1 MEKEQR
7 QQQQHEAG
15 ELEAPL
21 LLPAGHH
28 DHAAAGSSYALVCSL
43 VASAIS
49 IIYGYN
55 RGVMSGAQKF
65 VQEDLGVSDARIEV
79 LIGATSIYSLVGSLA
94 AGWACDRLGRRRTMA
109 LSAAMFFAGSAVTG
123 AATGYAALMAGQ
135 LVAGV
140 ACGFGL
146 VVAPV
151 YIAEMAPAAS
161 RGFLS
166 SIPEIAGNSGILL
179 SYIADF
185 ALAGLPRGL
194 NWRLMIGVGAVPPLF
209 LAVAALLFMPETPR
223 WLVLHG
229 HHDEA
234 RRILAR
240 TTGDR
245 ALADRRFTEI
255 VSSVQVHETPNNNAN
270 HNNKNKKASGTS
282 VWREILVRPTPPVRR
297 VLLAVL
303 GLQFFQQASGVAAL
317 VLYAPRVF
325 NHVGITSQ
333 RAVLGATVLLGLV
346 KTVSIVVPLFLAD
359 RLGRRPMLLAS
370 AGGMA
375 ASLLVLGFSLRA
387 SPPSGGAW
395 WAAATSV
402 AAAAAFMATFSLGF
416 GPVIWM
422 YGSEILPLR
431 LRAQGTGIGTAVNRV
446 MSAVVGM
453 TFISLYEA
461 VGMAGSFYIFAGCAA
476 AAWVFVYACL
486 PETKGKS
493 LEEMEA
499 LFATAARSPP
509 STPLPL

>member
-1 MEKEQR
+1 MKKERR
-7 QQQQHEAG
+7 QEHD
-15 ELEAPL
+15 LEAPL
-21 LLPAGHH
+21 FPGDGDAGKTA
-28 DHAAAGSSYALVCSL
+28 AAAGSAYALGCSL

-65 VQEDLGVSDARIEV
+65 VQDDLGIIDAQLEV

-94 AGWACDRLGRRRTMA
+94 AGWACDRAGRRRTMA
-109 LSAAMFFAGSAVTG
+109 LSAAMFFAGSAITS
-123 AATGYAALMAGQ
+123 AASGYAVLMAGQ
-135 LVAGV
+135 IVAGV

-185 ALAGLPRGL
+185 ALADLPKSI

-209 LAVAALLFMPETPR
+209 LAAATLLAMPETPR
-223 WLVLHG
+223 WLVLNG

-240 TTGDR
+240 TTGDA
-245 ALADRRFTEI
+245 ALADRRLQEI
-255 VSSVQVHETPNNNAN
+255 VASAQESSKQAVSG
-270 HNNKNKKASGTS
+270 KKEAHPSSTS
-282 VWREILVRPTPPVRR
+282 VWRDMLVRPTPAVRR

-325 NHVGITSQ
+325 NRAGVTTQS
-333 RAVLGATVLLGLV
+333 AVLGATILIGVS
-346 KTVSIVVPLFLAD
+346 KTVAIVIPLFLAD
-359 RLGRRPMLLAS
+359 RLGRRPMLLTS

-375 ASLLVLGFSLRA
+375 ASLLVLGFSLRVSTVA
-387 SPPSGGAW
+387 DADDAW

-453 TFISLYEA
+453 SFISLYEA

-476 AAWVFVYACL
+476 AAWLFVYACL
-486 PETKGKS
+486 PETKGRT

-499 LFATAARSPP
+499 LFDGSADSP
-509 STPLPL
+509 SLTMQ

>member
-1 MEKEQR
+1 MDKEQ
-7 QQQQHEAG
+7 QHHD

-21 LLPAGHH
+21 LPGDGGKAA
-28 DHAAAGSSYALVCSL
+28 AAAGSAYALVCSL

-65 VQEDLGVSDARIEV
+65 VQDDLGISDAQIEV

-94 AGWACDRLGRRRTMA
+94 AGWACDCAGRRRTMA
-109 LSAAMFFAGSAVTG
+109 LSAAMFFAGSAITS
-123 AATGYAALMAGQ
+123 AAGGYAALMAGQ

-179 SYIADF
+179 SYIADY
-185 ALAGLPRGL
+185 ALAGFPQNL
-194 NWRLMIGVGAVPPLF
+194 NWRLMIGVGAIPPLF
-209 LAVAALLFMPETPR
+209 LAVATLLAMPETPR

-229 HHDEA
+229 HHHEA
-234 RRILAR
+234 RRVLAR
-240 TTGDR
+240 TTGDA
-245 ALADRRFTEI
+245 ALADRRLKEI
-255 VSSVQVHETPNNNAN
+255 VSSAQQSSKQAV
-270 HNNKNKKASGTS
+270 SGGGDEKTRSTS
-282 VWREILVRPTPPVRR
+282 VWRDILIRPTRSVRR
-297 VLLAVL
+297 VLLAIL

-325 NHVGITSQ
+325 NHAGVTSQ
-333 RAVLGATVLLGLV
+333 RAVLGATILLGVV
-346 KTVSIVVPLFLAD
+346 KTVSIVIPLFLAD
-359 RLGRRPMLLAS
+359 RLGRRPMLLTS

-375 ASLLVLGFSLRA
+375 VSLLVLGFSLRA
-387 SPPSGGAW
+387 SPTAHAGASAAW

-402 AAAAAFMATFSLGF
+402 TAAAAFMATFSLGF

-476 AAWVFVYACL
+476 ASWVFVYAFL
-486 PETKGKS
+486 PETKGRS

-499 LFATAARSPP
+499 LFDDPAKSP
-509 STPLPL
+509 SLTTQ

>member
-1 MEKEQR
+1 MDKEQQR
-7 QQQQHEAG
+7 HD

-21 LLPAGHH
+21 LPGDGGKAA
-28 DHAAAGSSYALVCSL
+28 AAAGSAYALVCSL

-49 IIYGYN
+49 VIYGYN

-65 VQEDLGVSDARIEV
+65 VQDDLGISDAQIEV

-94 AGWACDRLGRRRTMA
+94 AGWACDCAGRRRTMA
-109 LSAAMFFAGSAVTG
+109 LSAAMFFAGSAITSVAG
-123 AATGYAALMAGQ
+123 GYAVLMAGQ

-166 SIPEIAGNSGILL
+166 SIPEIAGNTGILL

-185 ALAGLPRGL
+185 ALAGFPNNV
-194 NWRLMIGVGAVPPLF
+194 NWRLMIGVGALPPLF
-209 LAVAALLFMPETPR
+209 LAVATLLAMPETPR

-234 RRILAR
+234 RLVLAR
-240 TTGDR
+240 TTGDA
-245 ALADRRFTEI
+245 ALADRRLKEI
-255 VSSVQVHETPNNNAN
+255 VSSAQESSKQAVPGGSDGTTR
-270 HNNKNKKASGTS
+270 STS
-282 VWREILVRPTPPVRR
+282 VWRDILIRPTRSVRR
-297 VLLAVL
+297 VLLAIL

-325 NHVGITSQ
+325 HHAGVTSQ
-333 RAVLGATVLLGLV
+333 SAVLGATILLGV
-346 KTVSIVVPLFLAD
+346 AKIVAIVIPLFLAD
-359 RLGRRPMLLAS
+359 RLGRRPMLLTS
-370 AGGMA
+370 AGGMTV
-375 ASLLVLGFSLRA
+375 SLLVLGLSLRA
-387 SPPSGGAW
+387 SPTAHAGGSAAW

-402 AAAAAFMATFSLGF
+402 TAAAAFMATFSLGF

-476 AAWVFVYACL
+476 ASWVFVYALL
-486 PETKGKS
+486 PETKGRT

-499 LFATAARSPP
+499 LFDDSAKSPSP
-509 STPLPL
+509 TTQ

>member
-1 MEKEQR
+1 MKNDQEQER
-7 QQQQHEAG
+7 
-15 ELEAPL
+15 ELEAA
-21 LLPAGHH
+21 LLPGDGDAGKAA
-28 DHAAAGSSYALVCSL
+28 AAAGSAYALVCSL

-65 VQEDLGVSDARIEV
+65 VQDDLGISDAQIEV

-94 AGWACDRLGRRRTMA
+94 AGWACDRAGRRRTMA
-109 LSAAMFFAGSAVTG
+109 LSAAMFFAGSAITG
-123 AATGYAALMAGQ
+123 AASGYAALMAGQ

-185 ALAGLPRGL
+185 ALAGLPESL

-209 LAVAALLFMPETPR
+209 LAVATLLAMPETPR
-223 WLVLHG
+223 WLVLNG
-229 HHDEA
+229 HHEEA
-234 RRILAR
+234 RRVLTR
-240 TTGDR
+240 TTGDA
-245 ALADRRFTEI
+245 ALADRRLQDI
-255 VSSVQVHETPNNNAN
+255 VSSARESPKQAVSGDG
-270 HNNKNKKASGTS
+270 KKEARPSTS
-282 VWREILVRPTPPVRR
+282 VWRDLLVRPTPSVRR

-325 NHVGITSQ
+325 NRAGVTSQ
-333 RAVLGATVLLGLV
+333 HAVLGATILLGVV
-346 KTVSIVVPLFLAD
+346 KTVSIVIPLFLTD
-359 RLGRRPMLLAS
+359 RLGRRPMLLTS

-387 SPPSGGAW
+387 APAADASAAW

-453 TFISLYEA
+453 TFISMYEA
-461 VGMAGSFYIFAGCAA
+461 VGMAGSFYIFAGFAA

-486 PETKGKS
+486 PETKGRS
-493 LEEMEA
+493 LEEIEA
-499 LFATAARSPP
+499 LFDGSADSP
-509 STPLPL
+509 SLMTQ

>member
-1 MEKEQR
+1 MDKEPQR
-7 QQQQHEAG
+7 QD
-15 ELEAPL
+15 ELQAPL
-21 LLPAGHH
+21 LPGDGGQAA
-28 DHAAAGSSYALVCSL
+28 AAAGSAYALVCSL

-65 VQEDLGVSDARIEV
+65 VQEDLGISDAQIEV

-94 AGWACDRLGRRRTMA
+94 AGWACDCAGRRRTMA
-109 LSAAMFFAGSAVTG
+109 LSAAMFFAGSAITSVAG
-123 AATGYAALMAGQ
+123 GYAALMAGQ

-185 ALAGLPRGL
+185 ALAGFPKNV
-194 NWRLMIGVGAVPPLF
+194 NWRLMIGVGAIPPLF
-209 LAVAALLFMPETPR
+209 LAVATLLAMPETPR

-229 HHDEA
+229 HHEEA
-234 RRILAR
+234 RRVLAR
-240 TTGDR
+240 TTGDP
-245 ALADRRFTEI
+245 ALADRRLKEI
-255 VSSVQVHETPNNNAN
+255 VSSAQESSKQAVAGGRDD
-270 HNNKNKKASGTS
+270 KAPSTS
-282 VWREILVRPTPPVRR
+282 VWRDMLIRPTRSVRR
-297 VLLAVL
+297 VLLAIL

-333 RAVLGATVLLGLV
+333 RAVLGATILLGVV
-346 KTVSIVVPLFLAD
+346 KTVSIVIPLFLAD
-359 RLGRRPMLLAS
+359 RLGRRPMLLTS

-375 ASLLVLGFSLRA
+375 VSLLMLGLSLRA
-387 SPPSGGAW
+387 SPMADAGASASAAW

-402 AAAAAFMATFSLGF
+402 TAAAAFMATFSLGF

-446 MSAVVGM
+446 MSAVVGL

-461 VGMAGSFYIFAGCAA
+461 VGMAGSFYIFAGCAGA
-476 AAWVFVYACL
+476 SWVFVYVFL
-486 PETKGKS
+486 PETKGRS

-499 LFATAARSPP
+499 LFDDSAKSPSLTAQ
-509 STPLPL
+509 

>member
-1 MEKEQR
+1 MKE
-7 QQQQHEAG
+7 ED
-15 ELEAPL
+15 LESPL
-21 LLPAGHH
+21 LADDKEPAPANG
-28 DHAAAGSSYALVCSL
+28 ARGCTYALVCAL
-43 VASAIS
+43 LASVTS

-65 VQEDLGVSDARIEV
+65 IQADLGVTDAQLEV
-79 LIGATSIYSLVGSLA
+79 LIGATSVYSLVGSLV
-94 AGWACDRLGRRRTMA
+94 AGWACDRAGRRRTIV
-109 LSAAMFFAGSAVTG
+109 LSAALFLAGSAVT
-123 AATGYAALMAGQ
+123 AAADGYAALMAGQ

-151 YIAEMAPAAS
+151 YIAEISPANA

-185 ALAGLPRGL
+185 ALAGVPTPL
-194 NWRLMIGVGAVPPLF
+194 NWRLMIGIGAVPPLF
-209 LAVAALLFMPETPR
+209 LSAAATLAMPETPR

-234 RRILAR
+234 RRVLVR
-240 TTGDR
+240 TVGD
-245 ALADRRFTEI
+245 ADRRLQEI
-255 VSSVQVHETPNNNAN
+255 VTSVQEATKQQQA
-270 HNNKNKKASGTS
+270 AAGSGSAAPPSTS
-282 VWREILVRPTPPVRR
+282 VWREILLRPTPAVRR
-297 VLLAVL
+297 VMIAIL
-303 GLQFFQQASGVAAL
+303 GLQVFQQASGVAAM

-325 NHVGITSQ
+325 SHVGITSE
-333 RAVLGATVLLGLV
+333 RAVLGATVLLGAA
-346 KTVSIVVPLFLAD
+346 KTVAIVVPLFLAD
-359 RLGRRPMLLAS
+359 RLGRRPMLLSS

-375 ASLLVLGFSLRA
+375 ASLLVLGLSVSMRSTTA
-387 SPPSGGAW
+387 AATS
-395 WAAATSV
+395 WAAATCV
-402 AAAAAFMATFSLGF
+402 AAAVAYMATFSLGF

-431 LRAQGTGIGTAVNRV
+431 LRAQGTGVGTAVNRV

-453 TFISLYEA
+453 TFISMYEA
-461 VGMAGSFYIFAGCAA
+461 VGMAGTFYIFAALSA

-486 PETKGKS
+486 PETKGRS

-499 LFATAARSPP
+499 LFDGGAGAGAAP
-509 STPLPL
+509 SARAALS

>member
-1 MEKEQR
+1 MKKEQR
-7 QQQQHEAG
+7 QQEP

-21 LLPAGHH
+21 LPGDGDAAGKAA
-28 DHAAAGSSYALVCSL
+28 AAAGSAYALACSL

-65 VQEDLGVSDARIEV
+65 VQDDLGISDAQLEL

-94 AGWACDRLGRRRTMA
+94 AGWACDRAGRRRTMA
-109 LSAAMFFAGSAVTG
+109 LSAAMFFAGSAITS
-123 AATGYAALMAGQ
+123 AASGYAVLMAGQ

-185 ALAGLPRGL
+185 ALAGLPVSL
-194 NWRLMIGVGAVPPLF
+194 SWRLMIGVGAVPPLF
-209 LAVAALLFMPETPR
+209 LAVATLLAMPETPR
-223 WLVLHG
+223 WLVLNG
-229 HHDEA
+229 HHEEA
-234 RRILAR
+234 RRVLTR
-240 TTGDR
+240 TTGDA
-245 ALADRRFTEI
+245 ALADRRLQEI
-255 VSSVQVHETPNNNAN
+255 VYSAQESSKQAVSGDG
-270 HNNKNKKASGTS
+270 KKEARQSTS
-282 VWREILVRPTPPVRR
+282 VWREMLVRPTPSVRR

-325 NHVGITSQ
+325 NRAGVTSQ
-333 RAVLGATVLLGLV
+333 SAVLGATILLGV
-346 KTVSIVVPLFLAD
+346 AKTVSIVIPLFLAD
-359 RLGRRPMLLAS
+359 RLGRRPMLLTS

-387 SPPSGGAW
+387 APSADAGAAW
-395 WAAATSV
+395 WAAAASV
-402 AAAAAFMATFSLGF
+402 SAAVAYMATFSLGF

-446 MSAVVGM
+446 MSALVGM
-453 TFISLYEA
+453 TFISMYEA

-486 PETKGKS
+486 PETKGRS

-499 LFATAARSPP
+499 LFDGSAESP
-509 STPLPL
+509 SLTTQ